1 MRKAIGEKNI
11 LKANRIIHYFA
22 QNPRHN
28 PLVMT
33 ISLLNSFFTQLL
45 IFHGLKNKSREHVAK
60 ALGIR
65 PYFVNDYSTAARH
78 YPMKKVAQIIHLLR
92 DADVKS
98 KGVNANNQSQSDI
111 LKELLFKIM
120 H

>member
-1 MRKAIGEKNI
+1 M
-11 LKANRIIHYFA
+11 
-22 QNPRHN
+22 Q
-28 PLVMT
+28 
-33 ISLLNSFFTQLL
+33 
-45 IFHGLKNKSREHVAK
+45 NKSRDHVAK

-65 PYFVNDYSTAARH
+65 TFFVVDYITAAKN
-78 YPMKKVAQIIHLLR
+78 YPMRKVAQIISLLR

-98 KGVNANNQSQSDI
+98 KGVGANQSNRDI

>member
-1 MRKAIGEKNI
+1 MGERNI
-11 LKANRIIHYFA
+11 LKANQIIYYFA
-22 QNPRHN
+22 QNSKNN
-28 PLVMT
+28 PIVMT

-45 IFHGLKNKSREHVAK
+45 LYHSLQDRSRNSVAK
-60 ALGIR
+60 ALGVS
-65 PYFVNDYSTAARH
+65 PYFVNDYVVAAKN
-78 YPMKKVAQIIHLLR
+78 YPLRKVSKIISLLR

-98 KGVNANNQSQSDI
+98 KGVGAYQLSQADI

>member
-1 MRKAIGEKNI
+1 MKK
-11 LKANRIIHYFA
+11 
-22 QNPRHN
+22 
-28 PLVMT
+28 
-33 ISLLNSFFTQLL
+33 FTL
-45 IFHGLKNKSREHVAK
+45 IYHGLKNKSRDNVAK

-65 PYFVNDYSTAARH
+65 PYFVTDYITASKK
-78 YPMKKVAQIIHLLR
+78 YPMRKVAQIIAMLR

-98 KGVNANNQSQSDI
+98 KGVGANNQSQGDI